1 MQNEWLSTIGNMYWF
16 FMLVFYPLTIR
27 EAYMDIAR
35 AKLVSFYT
43 ISLLFFLANAV
54 IFIVLRLKKK
64 PLPALN
70 ISSSEKK
77 WLVALTILITISFIK
92 NGNYSRTMFG
102 IYDTGTAF
110 LFLLTIIATYL
121 LLRFQEINEI
131 IFASCASVGV
141 IIVGGIA
148 VFQYLL
154 VDIGGMYTKLNGFS
168 ADTFLS
174 TMSNIDLAGFYFA
187 IMFPFSVYLLTKGK
201 WRFLGTAGILFAGL
215 GIVISNTDT
224 ALIGFIFEVLIIF
237 LISIKEAEYRKNA
250 FIAGIILG
258 CSLFIIML
266 LRMTIG
272 ATREIDFIQRMVS
285 SPVVVVL
292 VLAASIVG
300 LKSSNNEKAM
310 KVFRGSII
318 SALILLCLYP
328 ITIILY
334 TKFAHPTADSP
345 IRNVLFF
352 DYLWGSNR
360 GYIWR
365 VNLDL
370 FKEGSILDKL
380 LGNGVESFGT
390 MYQAKAEYFRDKY
403 ISLYEDKYLSDSHNT
418 YLHVMFEYGILSLI
432 AALGFIFTRAKNL
445 ITNENYF
452 MKLKAV
458 ALIGALIIG
467 IFIMSYNINM
477 AFWTILL

>member
-1 MQNEWLSTIGNMYWF
+1 
-16 FMLVFYPLTIR
+16 
-27 EAYMDIAR
+27 
-35 AKLVSFYT
+35 
-43 ISLLFFLANAV
+43 
-54 IFIVLRLKKK
+54 
-64 PLPALN
+64 
-70 ISSSEKK
+70 
-77 WLVALTILITISFIK
+77 
-92 NGNYSRTMFG
+92 
-102 IYDTGTAF
+102 
-110 LFLLTIIATYL
+110 
-121 LLRFQEINEI
+121 
-131 IFASCASVGV
+131 
-141 IIVGGIA
+141 
-148 VFQYLL
+148 
-154 VDIGGMYTKLNGFS
+154 
-168 ADTFLS
+168 
-174 TMSNIDLAGFYFA
+174 
-187 IMFPFSVYLLTKGK
+187 
-201 WRFLGTAGILFAGL
+201 
-215 GIVISNTDT
+215 
-224 ALIGFIFEVLIIF
+224 
-237 LISIKEAEYRKNA
+237 
-250 FIAGIILG
+250 
-258 CSLFIIML
+258 
-266 LRMTIG
+266 MTIG

-345 IRNVLFF
+345 IRNALFF